1 MNPAKLNKRITL
13 QRKVTG
19 EDESGYPTPGAG
31 EWEDVITISAARIPL
46 RGREFFAAAAAQ
58 AENTVRFEI
67 RYRKGIT
74 ADMRLI
80 CEGRIYN
87 LSAPPLDDV
96 YGDRTETHL
105 MTTEVLQNG

>member
-13 QRKVTG
+13 QKKVTG
-19 EDESGYPTPGAG
+19 EDNSGYPTPGAG
-31 EWEDVITISAARIPL
+31 EWEEVISIYASRKPI

-67 RYRKGIT
+67 RYRSGIT
-74 ADMRLI
+74 PDMRLV

-87 LSAPPLDDV
+87 ITAVLDDV